1 MAKMN
6 ELLVSVVLKVRQIQN
21 LEENS
26 KRTQEWHK
34 RREQEEQDKMNAMRD
49 GDEEM
54 EGDEFDG
61 LNRTMNKLDEIDY
74 RGFFLPDNCLRCVL
88 FTRNQLL
95 QLIERQKELADEVDD
110 LKKKKAEAIINET
123 KVKRENRTKDKQ
135 VEERKREYEERQM
148 LRFGNLVDLDS
159 LEVSGPSAV
168 VLELQRRFS
177 KTEQQSVRQ
186 IEDELGRLQA
196 T

>member
-1 MAKMN
+1 MN

-21 LEENS
+21 LEENP

-49 GDEEM
+49 GDEDM